1 MNGDDEGKETCVHY
15 ASVNKFYSQFFA
27 WNQWNDF
34 FSLLLLFIFFE
45 GKERKKEEN
54 VLDRCWTRYRSHV
67 HEKFINWIAI
77 EMSCNEKRK
86 EKEKG
91 ISESY

>member
-45 GKERKKEEN
+45 GKEEN